1 MPMSTSSNISLDEN
15 DSFFEFKYPQDS
27 RFRLRTTHWKIS
39 DKDLTDAGP
48 SNVNIN
54 LDEKFGN
61 VKKCQNTIYED
72 KLVFQCEECNRN
84 FKNEK
89 GLKIHRTR
97 IHGLMGQSFLC
108 ESFSSKIDK
117 TRRKNETIHQSLP
130 TSMDYE
136 KQSGSQDS
144 QPDGSQRLRCTLCP
158 GKSFKD
164 NNTLKIHVDKYHVD
178 NNLSTFSTSSS
189 TDSITKLLINL
200 KLQLPTIRRIPKA
213 CRHLAA
219 DKLSSIINNCLST
232 KSVSSFE
239 NLLLFSYRAF
249 NVAEKSDKS
258 LNKHI
263 KENLSNFEVP
273 QIRTGSKKRT
283 NLSLAKKVEA
293 KVADFDIRG
302 AVKLLSSD
310 DSLASFNED
319 VAEELKKKKHPSPSR
334 ELFFPDPFKP
344 GDISLIVNEQNVRE
358 AINSFPAGSSPGL
371 DGMRPQYLKDII
383 SLSAGEAGQKALRA
397 LTKLCNF
404 LLSGQLPSEI
414 CHLLYGASLC
424 ALNKK
429 DGGIRPIAIGNCLRR
444 LTSKLACFQ
453 SRNIVNSYLSPHQ
466 LGVATKL
473 GCEAAIHTTRTFVN
487 NDQNRGKVLLKLD
500 FKNAFNSVERDCI
513 LKEVQ
518 CHTPLLYPYLY
529 QCYRNPS
536 TLFFGNHL
544 ISSSVGAQQGD
555 PCGPMIFSLAIQPI
569 ILSLDSQMNIWYLDD
584 GTLAD
589 YPEVVLSDFKKV
601 INLSQEIGL
610 ELNFNKCEIFCCSR
624 DTDLKVIKEFQ
635 NLAPGIKI
643 CDRESLSLLGS
654 PIFDQGF
661 KNTVEKTIITVE
673 NLLNK
678 AELLNRHVAYT
689 LIKNCLFIP
698 KFNFLLR
705 TTPFWKFSNYV
716 SSIDS
721 SLKSCLE
728 RILNLRLTDL
738 QWRQSTLPIRFGGLG
753 IRRISDICLPAFLSS
768 INGVKKLVSLLLNSK
783 DNELNIHH
791 YDEALAAW
799 GVANENEIPTIPQF
813 QKNWDNINIKGIIA
827 NDLIF
832 NSPRDLARFKALQCR
847 ESGSWLHAIPSPN
860 IGTLLDNTSFQ
871 VCIGLRLGCNL
882 CTPHICKC
890 NAKVDEIG
898 THGLSCF
905 KSSGRFS
912 RHTEINSIINRS
924 LTSIHVNST
933 LEPNGLSRDDGKR
946 PDGMTLVPWIK
957 GQPLVWD
964 VTVVD
969 TLADSYV
976 LKSSEVS
983 GFAAEM
989 ACKRKH
995 SKYSSIISSNY
1006 VFKGLAFETLGPW
1019 CKEAID
1025 FINVIGDRLIAESG
1039 DSKSK
1044 KFLFERISLAIQ
1056 RGNAASIRGTFPD
1069 SAILSEIFVL

>member
-117 TRRKNETIHQSLP
+117 TRRKNETIHQSLL

-164 NNTLKIHVDKYHVD
+164 NNRLKIHVDKYHVD

-189 TDSITKLLINL
+189 TDSITNLLINL

-232 KSVSSFE
+232 KSLSSFE

-319 VAEELKKKKHPSPSR
+319 VAEELKKKHPSPSR

-610 ELNFNKCEIFCCSR
+610 ELNFNKCEIFCCSG

-678 AELLNRHVAYT
+678 TELLNRHVAYT

-705 TTPFWKFSNYV
+705 TTSFWKFSNYV
-716 SSIDS
+716 NSIDS

-799 GVANENEIPTIPQF
+799 GVANEN
-813 QKNWDNINIKGIIA
+813 
-827 NDLIF
+827 
-832 NSPRDLARFKALQCR
+832 
-847 ESGSWLHAIPSPN
+847 
-860 IGTLLDNTSFQ
+860 
-871 VCIGLRLGCNL
+871 
-882 CTPHICKC
+882 
-890 NAKVDEIG
+890 
-898 THGLSCF
+898 
-905 KSSGRFS
+905 
-912 RHTEINSIINRS
+912 EINSIINRS

-1025 FINVIGDRLIAESG
+1025 FINVIGNRLIAESG